1 MKKFNKYLL
10 LFVAAV
16 WMLQSAVNA
25 APIGV
30 NDTGGL
36 GAGMFNQLQRDGVG
50 VYDRMQKDQIKNFN
64 VEKNLISPVEKL
76 ETTDGEEKF
85 EVDIQKDLE
94 KDGVIYNP
102 KFLVRKINFEGNTK
116 IKSKV
121 LESIA
126 SDIIDHEIY
135 FEDLLTYALRVSRYY
150 QSKGYLTSYAY
161 VPAQQIKDGVVT
173 VSIVESPVENV
184 DISGNKWARTWYLKH
199 VMMGRDGLRE
209 GTVFNAKALQG
220 ALREMNEE
228 SYMQAQSTI
237 SKNGDNTKIDLEVRD
252 KFPLKFNFGWDDY
265 GRSYTGVQRA
275 SFLLGLDN
283 LTGFGDKI
291 YGGTILSSGST
302 GVLAGYSIPV
312 SPYGT
317 RVSFDYSNSNINLG
331 GPYRFLNVKGRS
343 QSMGVRVTH
352 PIIRNA
358 KTDVVVYTGI
368 DFVDADTYS
377 KRLNY
382 TLSDYKLYVLR
393 SGIRGIRDDKYGRW
407 LGTLGV
413 DVGLNGSSKLATPS
427 DTTFVKVVAG
437 ATRVHRLWG
446 RVIGLV
452 RINGQYSPNKLF
464 AVEQMQM
471 GGPYTLRGYQPA
483 ELIGDYGV
491 TGTVEVRTPIPG
503 FKKILPNKL
512 KFIDDRVRL
521 AAFYDFGWVKEN
533 GHIYNYPQNFLHSV
547 GFGSYIN
554 LTDWLSM
561 QFGVGFPLGQ
571 KYYDESSGRFYFGI
585 NTEMDHLIPYRK
597 TEQL

>member
-1 MKKFNKYLL
+1 M
-10 LFVAAV
+10 
-16 WMLQSAVNA
+16 
-25 APIGV
+25 
-30 NDTGGL
+30 
-36 GAGMFNQLQRDGVG
+36 
-50 VYDRMQKDQIKNFN
+50 
-64 VEKNLISPVEKL
+64 
-76 ETTDGEEKF
+76 
-85 EVDIQKDLE
+85 
-94 KDGVIYNP
+94 
-102 KFLVRKINFEGNTK
+102 
-116 IKSKV
+116 
-121 LESIA
+121 ESIG
-126 SDIIDHEIY
+126 SDVIDHEIY
-135 FEDLLTYALRVSRYY
+135 FEDLLTYALRISRYY

-173 VSIVESPVENV
+173 ICIVESTVGDVEV
-184 DISGNKWARTWYLKH
+184 TGNKWARTWYLKN

-209 GTVFNAKALQG
+209 GTVFNARALQG

-228 SYMQAQSTI
+228 TYMQAQSTI
-237 SKNGDNTKIDLEVRD
+237 SKNGDDTKIDLEVRD
-252 KFPLKFNFGWDDY
+252 KFPLRFNFSWDDY
-265 GRSYTGVQRA
+265 GRTYTGVQRA

-317 RVSFDYSNSNINLG
+317 RVSFDYSNSNISLG
-331 GPYRFLNVKGRS
+331 GPYKFLNVKGRS
-343 QSMGVRVTH
+343 QSLGVRVTH

-382 TLSDYKLYVLR
+382 TLSDYKLYVIR

-413 DVGLNGSSKLATPS
+413 DVGLGGTSKLTTPS
-427 DTTFVKVVAG
+427 DGTFVKIVAG

-452 RINGQYSPNKLF
+452 RVNGQYSPNKLF

-491 TGTVEVRTPIPG
+491 TGTVEIRTPIPG
-503 FKKILPNKL
+503 FKKVLPKKL
-512 KFIDDRVRL
+512 KIVDDRVRL
-521 AAFYDFGWVKEN
+521 AAFYDFGWIKEN

-561 QFGVGFPLGQ
+561 QFGVGFPLGT
-571 KYYDESSGRFYFGI
+571 KYYDESSARFYFGI
-585 NTEMDHLIPYRK
+585 NSEMDNLIPFRK
-597 TEQL
+597 TEKL

>member
-1 MKKFNKYLL
+1 MKKNLTTIFLL
-10 LFVAAV
+10 ISLFTIS
-16 WMLQSAVNA
+16 QTSANA
-25 APIGV
+25 ITPL
-30 NDTGGL
+30 NTN
-36 GAGMFNQLQRDGVG
+36 GAG
-50 VYDRMQKDQIKNFN
+50 VYGQMQMNQIKDYSI
-64 VEKNLISPVEKL
+64 EKNIISPVETMDAPKNEND
-76 ETTDGEEKF
+76 ETF

-102 KFLVRKINFEGNTK
+102 KFTVNKIVFQGNTK

-121 LESIA
+121 LESLA
-126 SDIIDHEIY
+126 SDIMGQEIY
-135 FEDLLTYALRVSRYY
+135 FEDLLAYALRVSRYY

-161 VPAQQIKDGVVT
+161 VPEQQIVDGVVT
-173 VSIVESPVENV
+173 IAVSESLV
-184 DISGNKWARTWYLKH
+184 DNLEISGNKWARSWYLKN
-199 VMMGRDGLRE
+199 VIMGRDGLRE

-220 ALREMNEE
+220 ALRELNEE
-228 SYMQAQSTI
+228 TYIQAKSSI
-237 SKNGDNTKIDLEVRD
+237 SKDGEDTNLELSVKD

-265 GRSYTGVQRA
+265 GREYTGVQRA

-317 RVSFDYSNSNINLG
+317 KVSFDYSNSNVNLG
-331 GPYRFLNVKGRS
+331 GPYRFLNVKGHS
-343 QSMGVRVTH
+343 QSMGVRVSH
-352 PIIRNA
+352 PVIKNA
-358 KTDVVVYTGI
+358 KTDVIVYTGV
-368 DFVDADTYS
+368 DFVNADTYAR
-377 KRLNY
+377 RLNLS
-382 TLSDYKLYVLR
+382 LSDYKLFVVR

-413 DVGLNGSSKLATPS
+413 DVGLPGASGTAYSGGPQGS
-427 DTTFVKVVAG
+427 FVKIVAG
-437 ATRVHRLWG
+437 ATRVHRLFG

-452 RINGQYSPNKLF
+452 RINGQYSPNRLY
-464 AVEQMQM
+464 AVEQMQI

-503 FKKILPNKL
+503 FRKILPNKI
-512 KFIDDRVRL
+512 KFVDDRVRL
-521 AAFYDFGWVKEN
+521 AAFYDFGWVKEHN
-533 GHIYNYPQNFLHSV
+533 NLYNYPQNFLHSV

-554 LTDWLSM
+554 ITDWIAL

-571 KYYDESSGRFYFGI
+571 KYYDESTARFYFGV
-585 NTEMDHLIPYRK
+585 NSELDNLIPYRK
-597 TEQL
+597 TEKL

>member
-1 MKKFNKYLL
+1 MKKINTHLL
-10 LFVAAV
+10 SALAITC
-16 WMLQSAVNA
+16 MLSLPAFS

-30 NDTGGL
+30 NETGGL
-36 GAGMFNQLQRDGVG
+36 GAGLINQVQRDGASI
-50 VYDRMQKDQIKNFN
+50 YDTMQKDQIKQHRI
-64 VEKNLISPVEKL
+64 EQNLIAPVEKL
-76 ETTDGEEKF
+76 DTAAEEDRF

-94 KDGVIYNP
+94 KDGVVYNP

-121 LESIA
+121 LESIGN
-126 SDIIDHEIY
+126 DIIDHEIY
-135 FEDLLTYALRVSRYY
+135 FEDLLAYALRISRYY

-161 VPAQQIKDGVVT
+161 IPAQEIKDGVVT
-173 VSIVESPVENV
+173 VSVVESPVNNV
-184 DISGNKWARTWYLKH
+184 DVTGNKWARTWYLKN
-199 VMMGRDGLRE
+199 VVMGRDGLRE

-220 ALREMNEE
+220 ALREINEE
-228 SYMQAQSTI
+228 SYMKAQSTI
-237 SKNGDNTKIDLEVRD
+237 SKDGDDTKIDLEVQD
-252 KFPLKFNFGWDDY
+252 KFPLKFNFSWDDY

-275 SFLLGLDN
+275 SFLVGLDN

-291 YGGTILSSGST
+291 YGGTILSTGST

-317 RVSFDYSNSNINLG
+317 RLSFDYSNSNISLG
-331 GPYRFLNVKGRS
+331 GPYRFLNVKGHSR
-343 QSMGVRVTH
+343 SMGLRLTH
-352 PIIRNA
+352 PVVKNA
-358 KTDVVVYTGI
+358 RTDVVVYTGI

-377 KRLNY
+377 RRLNY
-382 TLSDYKLYVLR
+382 MLSDYQLYVIR

-413 DVGLNGSSKLATPS
+413 DVGLGGTSKLATPS
-427 DTTFVKVVAG
+427 DGTFVKVVAG

-491 TGTVEVRTPIPG
+491 TGTVEIRTPIPG
-503 FKKILPNKL
+503 FKKILPNKV

-571 KYYDESSGRFYFGI
+571 KYYDESTARFYFGI

-597 TEQL
+597 TEKL

>member
-1 MKKFNKYLL
+1 MKKNLTTIFLL
-10 LFVAAV
+10 ISLFTIS
-16 WMLQSAVNA
+16 QTSANA
-25 APIGV
+25 ITPL
-30 NDTGGL
+30 NTN
-36 GAGMFNQLQRDGVG
+36 GAG
-50 VYDRMQKDQIKNFN
+50 VYGQMQMNQIKDYSI
-64 VEKNLISPVEKL
+64 EKNIISPVETMDAPKNEND
-76 ETTDGEEKF
+76 ETF

-102 KFLVRKINFEGNTK
+102 KFTVNKIVFQGNTK

-121 LESIA
+121 LESLA
-126 SDIIDHEIY
+126 GDIMGQEIY
-135 FEDLLTYALRVSRYY
+135 FEDLLAYALRVSRYY

-161 VPAQQIKDGVVT
+161 VPEQQIVDGVVT
-173 VSIVESPVENV
+173 IAVSESLV
-184 DISGNKWARTWYLKH
+184 DNLEISGNKWARSWYLKN
-199 VMMGRDGLRE
+199 VIMGRDGLRE

-220 ALREMNEE
+220 ALRELNEE
-228 SYMQAQSTI
+228 TYIQAKSSI
-237 SKNGDNTKIDLEVRD
+237 SKDGEDTNLELSVKD

-265 GRSYTGVQRA
+265 GREYTGVQRA

-317 RVSFDYSNSNINLG
+317 KVSFDYSNSNVNLG
-331 GPYRFLNVKGRS
+331 GPYRFLNVKGHS
-343 QSMGVRVTH
+343 QSMGVRVSH
-352 PIIRNA
+352 PVIKNA
-358 KTDVVVYTGI
+358 KTDVIVYTGV
-368 DFVDADTYS
+368 DFVNADTYAR
-377 KRLNY
+377 RLNLS
-382 TLSDYKLYVLR
+382 LSDYKLFVVR

-413 DVGLNGSSKLATPS
+413 DVGLPGASGTAYSGGPQGS
-427 DTTFVKVVAG
+427 FVKIVAG
-437 ATRVHRLWG
+437 ATRVHRLFG

-452 RINGQYSPNKLF
+452 RINGQYSPNRLY
-464 AVEQMQM
+464 AVEQMQI

-503 FKKILPNKL
+503 FRKILPNKI
-512 KFIDDRVRL
+512 KFVDDRVRL
-521 AAFYDFGWVKEN
+521 AAFYDFGWVKEHN
-533 GHIYNYPQNFLHSV
+533 NLYNYPQNFLHSV

-554 LTDWLSM
+554 ITDWIAL

-571 KYYDESSGRFYFGI
+571 KYYDESTARFYFGV
-585 NTEMDHLIPYRK
+585 NSELDNLIPYRK
-597 TEQL
+597 TEKL

>member
-1 MKKFNKYLL
+1 MKKIKHLL
-10 LFVAAV
+10 LFLIAI
-16 WMLQSAVNA
+16 WMWQLPANSA
-25 APIGV
+25 PTGV
-30 NDTGGL
+30 IETGGL
-36 GAGMFNQLQRDGVG
+36 GAGMFNQLQRDGSG
-50 VYDRMQKDQIKNFN
+50 VYDTMQKDQIKRYN
-64 VEKNLISPVEKL
+64 VEKNLISPVEKIQ
-76 ETTDGEEKF
+76 TTEDEDKF
-85 EVDIQKDLE
+85 EVDIQRDLE
-94 KDGVIYNP
+94 KDGVVYNP
-102 KFLVRKINFEGNTK
+102 QFLVRKVKFEGNTK

-121 LESIA
+121 LESIG
-126 SDIIDHEIY
+126 SDVIDHEIY
-135 FEDLLTYALRVSRYY
+135 FEDLLTYALRISRYY

-173 VSIVESPVENV
+173 ICIVESTVGDVEV
-184 DISGNKWARTWYLKH
+184 TGNKWARTWYLKN

-209 GTVFNAKALQG
+209 GTVFNARALQG

-228 SYMQAQSTI
+228 TYMQAQSTI
-237 SKNGDNTKIDLEVRD
+237 SKNGDDTKIDLEVRD
-252 KFPLKFNFGWDDY
+252 KFPLRFNFSWDDY
-265 GRSYTGVQRA
+265 GRTYTGVQRA

-317 RVSFDYSNSNINLG
+317 RLSFDYSNSNINLG

-343 QSMGVRVTH
+343 QSLGFRVTH

-382 TLSDYKLYVLR
+382 TLSDYKLYVIR

-413 DVGLNGSSKLATPS
+413 DVGLGGTSKLATPS
-427 DTTFVKVVAG
+427 DGTFVKIVAG

-491 TGTVEVRTPIPG
+491 TGTVEYRFPFPFMNRISQ
-503 FKKILPNKL
+503 KIDERLKL
-512 KFIDDRVRL
+512 AV
-521 AAFYDFGWVKEN
+521 FYDWGWLGEN
-533 GHIYNYPQNFLHSV
+533 GNIYNYPQSFLHSV
-547 GFGSYIN
+547 GFGTYIN
-554 LTDWLSM
+554 FTDWLTA
-561 QFGVGFPLGQ
+561 QVGVGFPLGRS
-571 KYYDESSGRFYFGI
+571 YNENTARFYFSV
-585 NTEMDHLIPYRK
+585 NSDLDRLIPLRNPQK
-597 TEQL
+597 L